1 MTEPADLAAVW
12 DDLKQLIRNVIEEMN
27 RLEEFRN
34 KTGGLEYQPGET
46 DSIIVTKQ
54 SPPSMSVTISCR
66 PDALELAGRIVAKGA
81 AEPIESQESLALEN
95 RETGPSFRTEAGEV
109 LTIEE
114 AVYYILRPFLH
125 LNGVSSLAAAQQQ

>member
-12 DDLKQLIRNVIEEMN
+12 DDLKQLTRDVIEEMN

-34 KTGGLEYQPGET
+34 KTGGLDYQLGET

-54 SPPSMSVTISCR
+54 SHPSMSVTISCR
-66 PDALELAGRIVAKGA
+66 SDALEIAGRIAARGAK
-81 AEPIESQESLALEN
+81 PIESQESLVLEN
-95 RETGPSFRTEAGEV
+95 RESGPSFRTETGEV

-114 AVYYILRPFLH
+114 TVYYILRPFLH
-125 LNGVSSLAAAQQQ
+125 LNGVASLAAAQQQ